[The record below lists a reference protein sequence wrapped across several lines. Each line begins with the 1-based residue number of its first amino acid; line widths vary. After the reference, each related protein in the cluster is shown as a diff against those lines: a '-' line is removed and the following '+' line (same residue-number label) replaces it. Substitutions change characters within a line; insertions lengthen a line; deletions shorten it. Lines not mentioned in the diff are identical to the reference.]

1 MGVREESGQNAQRKE
16 GGPFSVWSAGMDE
29 QRHEKKNLL
38 LFFGKDIFISEG
50 ILGHV
55 DVD

>member
-1 MGVREESGQNAQRKE
+1 
-16 GGPFSVWSAGMDE
+16 MDE